1 VTRTAIDEEK
11 RHGERSERA
20 RRERMRVRRQRAI
33 AVGALALLLVA
44 GGAYAL
50 RPSGSGPAGDVIA
63 TAVASTTVETTTPSA
78 PAAPAGVATESAEPS
93 TPPAPATTP
102 TPAVTPAPTTKPAIK
117 PLRPAPGVKTI
128 VVEKKAQRVT
138 LYKANGTGVDTFRCS
153 SGLLYP
159 RIGKYKVYGR
169 RKQSWSLYDNS
180 TFFYFV
186 MFVKSDKGNNIGF
199 HSVPQ
204 LPNGKLVPGKLG
216 KPVSHGCVRLEKS
229 KAKFVYGWASDGTR
243 VIVKK

>member
-1 VTRTAIDEEK
+1 MTRPTIDEQQ
-11 RHGERSERA
+11 RHAARVERA
-20 RRERMRVRRQRAI
+20 RRERMRVQRQRAI
-33 AVGALALLLVA
+33 VVLALALLLVA

-50 RPSGSGPAGDVIA
+50 RPSGSASSGGMIA
-63 TAVASTTVETTTPSA
+63 TAVASTTVETATPSA
-78 PAAPAGVATESAEPS
+78 PVAPAAAATESAEPS
-93 TPPAPATTP
+93 TPPTPATTP
-102 TPAVTPAPTTKPAIK
+102 TPAATPTAAPAIK
-117 PLRPAPGVKTI
+117 PLKPAPGVKTI

-138 LYKANGTGVDTFRCS
+138 LYTAKGAGVDTFRCS
-153 SGLLYP
+153 SGVQYP
-159 RIGKYKVYGR
+159 RVGKYKVYGR

-199 HSVPQ
+199 HSIPQ

-216 KPVSHGCVRLEKS
+216 QPVSHGCVRLEKS
-229 KAKFVYGWASDGTR
+229 KAKFVYSWAANGTR

>member
-1 VTRTAIDEEK
+1 VTRPAIDEEK

-50 RPSGSGPAGDVIA
+50 RPSGSGSAGEMIA
-63 TAVASTTVETTTPSA
+63 TAVASPTVEATTPTA
-78 PAAPAGVATESAEPS
+78 PANAATESAEPS
-93 TPPAPATTP
+93 APPAPATTP
-102 TPAVTPAPTTKPAIK
+102 TPAVTPAPATAPAIK

-153 SGLLYP
+153 SGVLYP

-204 LPNGKLVPGKLG
+204 LPNGRLVPGKLG

-229 KAKFVYGWASDGTR
+229 KAKFVYGWASNGTR